1 VHIIFVDTF
10 QLSTCHVSIIL
21 NSDVLACVWRV
32 LKSALQ
38 ILIVLKIVARLLAD
52 GKEFNFYTLVG
63 ILICSSV

>member
-32 LKSALQ
+32 LKSAL
-38 ILIVLKIVARLLAD
+38 AD
-52 GKEFNFYTLVG
+52 ADSTGNRSQTIGRRKG
-63 ILICSSV
+63 I